1 MTAAREH
8 FPWLPEGLVL
18 NLELKTSDLM
28 LKLKLLFLEFVNLVV
43 VSFGGG
49 VA

>member
-8 FPWLPEGLVL
+8 FPRLPEGLVL

-28 LKLKLLFLEFVNLVV
+28 LKLKLLFLELVNLVV

-49 VA
+49 VP